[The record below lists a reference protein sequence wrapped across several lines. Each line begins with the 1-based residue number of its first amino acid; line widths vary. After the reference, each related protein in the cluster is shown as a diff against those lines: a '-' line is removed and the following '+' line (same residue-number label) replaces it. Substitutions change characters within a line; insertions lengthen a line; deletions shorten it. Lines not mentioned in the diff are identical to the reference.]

1 MDWAQVT
8 LFLLILARM
17 SGFVLFNPLFGRQ
30 TLPGIVKSGL
40 VMLLGITAFSMTAYR
55 PAVPGHILE
64 LGLRLLLELG
74 VGYLVGMVMNLFF
87 YIPMLGGE
95 TIDIQMGMSMGKT
108 YDPASQSS
116 VSVSATLFNVLMML
130 LFFAANGHHTLL
142 RIFLVSGEVVP
153 YGQAAFGQNSYQ
165 AVIELFVACTVMAIK
180 LCLPVLA
187 AELLGQ
193 VGMGILMKVIP
204 QINVFAINIEL
215 KVIVGLV
222 MVMLLMNPFSDF
234 LLNAEAEMLLTLQRI
249 LPLMS
254 G

>member
-30 TLPGIVKSGL
+30 TLPSIVKSGL

-55 PAVPGHILE
+55 PTVPGHILE
-64 LGLRLLLELG
+64 LVLRLLLELG

-108 YDPASQSS
+108 YDPGSQASTTVTAS
-116 VSVSATLFNVLMML
+116 LLNILMML
-130 LFFAANGHHTLL
+130 LFFTANGHHTLL

-215 KVIVGLV
+215 KVIIGLGLLL
-222 MVMLLMNPFSDF
+222 LLMTPFSEY
-234 LLNAEAEMLLTLQRI
+234 LLRAENEMLLQIQYLLQG
-249 LPLMS
+249 M